1 MGAGSPNLLVPQG
14 FQESEQVAYTILLYK
29 ISSQNKTFEVVP
41 IRCSQKFFLELLFMF
56 VNMGIL

>member
-41 IRCSQKFFLELLFMF
+41 IRCSQSSF
-56 VNMGIL
+56 